1 MLRVDNGNKI
11 YLPLQEIVELP
22 HHFLPSCQVDVG
34 IAAEVEFF
42 IVVALLEAG
51 RVDRVDGDVPDR
63 VEILMLLFLVFLGIL
78 LVLLELKH

>member
-11 YLPLQEIVELP
+11 YLPLQEIVQLP
-22 HHFLPSCQVDVG
+22 HNFLPSCQVDVG

-51 RVDRVDGDVPDR
+51 RVDRVDGDVPD
-63 VEILMLLFLVFLGIL
+63 
-78 LVLLELKH
+78 